1 MFTSLRAAEF
11 NANFRAGPA
20 RADLSA
26 VLDQAGRLLAER
38 PRSRA
43 ELGRLLAER
52 WPDAEPRALGYA
64 VTLHLVL
71 CQVPPRGVWG
81 KGGGATWA
89 PLADW
94 LGAPLGTGAGR
105 HGG

>member
-1 MFTSLRAAEF
+1 MLR
-11 NANFRAGPA
+11 
-20 RADLSA
+20 
-26 VLDQAGRLLAER
+26 QAGRLLAER
-38 PRSRA
+38 PRTRA

-64 VTLHLVL
+64 VTLHLAL

-81 KGGGATWA
+81 KGGPATWA

-94 LGAPLGTGAGR
+94 LGAPLGPGR
-105 HGG
+105 PTWWSTRWCCATWARSGRPASPTSRRGPG